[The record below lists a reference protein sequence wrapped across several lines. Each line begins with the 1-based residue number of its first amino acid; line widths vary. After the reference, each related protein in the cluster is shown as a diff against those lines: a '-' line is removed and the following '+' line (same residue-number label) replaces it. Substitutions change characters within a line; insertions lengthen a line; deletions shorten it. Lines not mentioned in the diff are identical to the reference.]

1 MLEEQ
6 ADVVAG
12 LLEEFREP
20 VLHLDVVVRPREAQ
34 PGCSLERPLADGVQ
48 LPDES
53 LEIESGHAA
62 VPSRLR

>member
-6 ADVVAG
+6 ADIVAG
-12 LLEEFREP
+12 LLQELCEP
-20 VLHLDVVVRPREAQ
+20 VFDLDVVVRSREAQ
-34 PGCSLERPLADGVQ
+34 PGGSFERPLADGVQ